1 MPESKKNVTV
11 TLEVKEIVFDIQNKT
26 FLTGRSREA
35 ENAKNYEAA
44 SHMQVSDD
52 NEYSYQIRRSISNSF
67 ASLKTELAEYLDEN
81 ETTTDNL
88 LEPTIDSDGQLTLSL
103 LMPSNY
109 NLASADNLGA
119 GLHQYIVNRS
129 IADWFFIT
137 NKADADDYVNLAAQ
151 ALETARRA
159 LFKRRRPIRPTFNTD
174 SEE

>member
-1 MPESKKNVTV
+1 MAESKKNITV
-11 TLEVKEIVFDIQNKT
+11 ILEVKEIVFDIQNKT
-26 FLTGRSREA
+26 FLTGRTREA

-44 SHMQVSDD
+44 SQMQVSDD
-52 NEYSYQIRRSISNSF
+52 NEYSYQIRRSISNTF

-88 LEPTIDSDGQLTLSL
+88 LESTIDSDGQLKVSL

-119 GLHQYIVNRS
+119 GLHQYIVNRT

-137 NKADADDYVNLAAQ
+137 NKADADDYVKLAAQ

-159 LFKRRRPIRPTFNTD
+159 LFKRRRPVRPTFNTD